1 MLRQSN
7 KGERVDLIIGNLLFQ
22 QNITG
27 NQSDTEYNLLRCII
41 ILGVYSEYILTQLQ
55 QLYKNQKIHSSYSAK

>member
-7 KGERVDLIIGNLLFQ
+7 RGERVDLIIGNLLFQ

-27 NQSDTEYNLLRCII
+27 NQSDHLNFNTIRGLPIVCIYDEDLADQNYLEKI
-41 ILGVYSEYILTQLQ
+41 YI
-55 QLYKNQKIHSSYSAK
+55 AKVTS